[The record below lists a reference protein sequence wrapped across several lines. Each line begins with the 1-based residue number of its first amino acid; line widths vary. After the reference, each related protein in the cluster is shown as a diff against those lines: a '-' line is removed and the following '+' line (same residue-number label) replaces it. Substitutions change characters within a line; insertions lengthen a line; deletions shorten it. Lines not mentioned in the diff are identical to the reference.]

1 MNTRRT
7 VKFSLIFSSLFALQ
21 GCINGDGSSNQQSAG
36 PAEELVNNGSFAA
49 GTDGWWAAGGQLDR
63 VDSMGCFTFTNSGAN
78 PWDVIFAQ
86 SGIPL
91 AEGQSYNLSFTAV
104 TKKPINAK
112 ILVQQ
117 DGAPYTNYFARDV
130 ELNETRKDF
139 NFKFTPNS
147 ADEKAQFQLQLGT
160 QSPTTVCLSNVSL
173 KGPRLKVASNF
184 APIRVNQVGY
194 LPHALKRATMVSDS
208 TQPLSWTLLNSV
220 GTKVAEG
227 RTKPFGINRA

>member
-21 GCINGDGSSNQQSAG
+21 GCINGDGSGTQQSAS

-49 GTDGWWAAGGQLDR
+49 GTDGWWAAGGQLAR
-63 VDSMGCFTFTNSGAN
+63 VDNMGCFTFTNGGAN

-117 DGAPYTNYFARDV
+117 DGAPYTNYFARM
-130 ELNETRKDF
+130 LN
-139 NFKFTPNS
+139 
-147 ADEKAQFQLQLGT
+147 
-160 QSPTTVCLSNVSL
+160 
-173 KGPRLKVASNF
+173 
-184 APIRVNQVGY
+184 
-194 LPHALKRATMVSDS
+194 
-208 TQPLSWTLLNSV
+208 
-220 GTKVAEG
+220 
-227 RTKPFGINRA
+227 